1 MKFIVLIFFC
11 ELFFSCIKKKDETQN
26 QVISIN
32 KDSLQNV
39 LINVDKS
46 WSDSAQIKG
55 FNKSRL
61 DFAADNA
68 INMLENSMP
77 LIGKNAIS
85 EFASSHSDSSF
96 SIQWKALKAEVSDSG
111 DMGFTYGSW
120 ELKTKT
126 PKGTDTIFYGD
137 YLTVWKKQMDNSWK
151 YLIDGGNETPKA
163 VKL

>member
-1 MKFIVLIFFC
+1 MKIIVLIFYC
-11 ELFFSCIKKKDETQN
+11 LLLFSCVTKKDEKQN
-26 QVISIN
+26 YVSVIN
-32 KDSLQNV
+32 KDSLQKV

-68 INMLENSMP
+68 INMLDNEMP

-85 EFASSHSDSSF
+85 AFASSHSDSSF

-111 DMGFTYGSW
+111 DMGYTFGSW

-126 PKGTDTIFYGD
+126 SKGTDTIFYGD
-137 YLTVWKKQMDNSWK
+137 YLTVWKKQLDNSRK
-151 YLIDGGNETPKA
+151 YLIDGGNETPKE

>member
-1 MKFIVLIFFC
+1 MKIIVIIFFC
-11 ELFFSCIKKKDETQN
+11 LFLFSCNTKKDEMQN
-26 QVISIN
+26 LVITVN

-39 LINVDKS
+39 LINIDKS

-68 INMLENSMP
+68 INMLDKGMP

-85 EFASSHSDSSF
+85 DFASSRSDSLF
-96 SIQWKALKAEVSDSG
+96 SIQWKALKAEVSDLG
-111 DMGFTYGSW
+111 DMGYTFGSW

-126 PKGTDTIFYGD
+126 SKGNDTIIYGD
-137 YLTVWKKQMDNSWK
+137 YLTVWKKQLDNSWK
-151 YLIDGGNETPKA
+151 YVIDGGNETPKE